1 MYAINRPLLS
11 VKKTKGGP
19 VKMAHNT
26 DGNKSVTPID
36 NALIEKLKKSRNKWA
51 LIFLVLVCLAYIVP
65 YTLLT
70 NVPKVYGAF
79 LFWWV
84 YIAAVV
90 VCILTIIKD
99 WRD

>member
-1 MYAINRPLLS
+1 
-11 VKKTKGGP
+11 
-19 VKMAHNT
+19 MAHNT

-84 YIAAVV
+84 YSFFRFTHNTQGAHSVPSS
-90 VCILTIIKD
+90 C
-99 WRD
+99 